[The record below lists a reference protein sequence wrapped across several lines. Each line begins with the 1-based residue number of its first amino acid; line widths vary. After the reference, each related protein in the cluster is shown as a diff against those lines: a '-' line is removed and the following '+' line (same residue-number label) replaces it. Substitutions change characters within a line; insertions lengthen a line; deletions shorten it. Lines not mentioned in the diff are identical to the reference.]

1 MSYYGFRPY
10 VPVAKRRAQA
20 AREMEKL
27 RKKGKVISP
36 VVIEGRKIASN
47 FWGKAWCENLERY
60 SDYENRLPRGR
71 TYVRNGSVVDLQI
84 ARGQI
89 QAIVSG
95 SEIYTVN
102 IVISTVPPARWK
114 AIRGD
119 CMGSIGSLV
128 ELLQGKLSKNVME
141 RVCRAGA
148 GLFPSPSEI
157 RMKCSCPDGARMCKH
172 VAATLYGAGVRL
184 DEAPDLLFMLRGV
197 DQSELIESAGDD
209 LLTTKIGVTSDR
221 ILADENLSALFGVD
235 VDPEPAALGVKRMAK
250 FGRSTKVAPS
260 RGTKPSLAAP
270 PVKIP
275 APPETPSSTKKPE
288 AIVATAAQAAPPA
301 ITKQLKRN
309 AVAKKGSLTKGTK
322 AATITVTVEPP
333 VKAVRASAKAPT

>member
-197 DQSELIESAGDD
+197 DQSELIASAGDD

-260 RGTKPSLAAP
+260 RGTKASLAAP
-270 PVKIP
+270 PVKTP
-275 APPETPSSTKKPE
+275 APPETPSSTKKPK
-288 AIVATAAQAAPPA
+288 ATVATARAAPPA